1 MKKLGVSLFCICLV
15 LQCVAQDKSFFM
27 NPVIRGDVPDPSVI
41 RIDDTYYATGT
52 SSEWAPYYPMFTSK
66 DLINWK
72 QVGHVFTKQPE
83 WTSNSFWAPELFY
96 HNNKVYC
103 YYTARQKSTGIS
115 YIGVATSNSPFHE
128 FTDHGPLVKYGTE
141 AIDAFVYDDN
151 GQLYISWKAY
161 GLDKRPIEL
170 LGSKLSADGLK
181 LEGKPFTLLVD
192 EEEIGMEGQYHFK
205 KGDYY
210 YIVYAARGCCGPSS
224 DYEVS
229 VARAKNFRGPYEKY
243 AGNPILYGGKGDYR
257 SCGHGTVV
265 NAPDGR
271 MFYMCHSYLKD
282 EGFYAGRQPIVQEM
296 EMTDDGW
303 VRFKTGRLAVV
314 KQPIPFKG
322 TVQEPLS
329 DFEDTFDSSKLKVE
343 WSWNYPYSV
352 PDVKMKEGKLTLSG
366 QLKKGSKHG
375 TALCLR
381 PQTPHYICETKVIN
395 TNASLKGLALYGDD
409 KNMIVW
415 GVKGD
420 KLQLMS
426 IRDNVEKVL
435 YEAVAANKEMYL
447 RVEVEKGCNFS
458 FYRSDDGKVWQSVQD
473 ASLKG
478 ESLIRWDRVQ
488 RPGLLHNGD
497 KNAPAEFEYFKMMNQ
512 K

>member
-1 MKKLGVSLFCICLV
+1 MKKLGISLFCICLA
-15 LQCVAQDKSFFM
+15 LPCVAQDNGFYT

-115 YIGVATSNSPFHE
+115 YVGVATSDSPLHE
-128 FTDHGPLVKYGTE
+128 FTDHGPIVEYGTE

-181 LEGKPFTLLVD
+181 LEGKPFTMLVD
-192 EEEIGMEGQYHFK
+192 DEEIGMEGQYHFK

-224 DYEVS
+224 DYEVC
-229 VARAKNFRGPYEKY
+229 VARSKNFRGPYKKY
-243 AGNPILYGGKGDYR
+243 EGNPILHGGDGDYR

-265 NAPDGR
+265 NSPDGR
-271 MFYMCHSYLKD
+271 MFYMCHSYLKG

-296 EMTDDGW
+296 EMTDDYW
-303 VRFKTGRLAVV
+303 IRFKTGSLAVV

-322 TVQEPLS
+322 TVQQPLS
-329 DFEDTFDSSKLKVE
+329 DFEDTFKGNKLGVE

-352 PDVKMKEGKLTLSG
+352 PDITVKKGKLSLSG
-366 QLKKGSKHG
+366 TLKKGSKHG

-381 PQTPHYICETKVIN
+381 PQTPHYICETKVVN
-395 TNASLKGLALYGDD
+395 TNESLKGLTLYGDD

-420 KLQLMS
+420 KLLLKS

-435 YEAVAANKEMYL
+435 YESVSSAKEVYL
-447 RVEVEKGCNFS
+447 RVEVEKGCVFS
-458 FYRSDDGKVWQSVQD
+458 FYRSDDGKVWQPVQG

-497 KNAPAEFEYFKMMNQ
+497 KDAPAEFGYFKMMNQ
-512 K
+512 